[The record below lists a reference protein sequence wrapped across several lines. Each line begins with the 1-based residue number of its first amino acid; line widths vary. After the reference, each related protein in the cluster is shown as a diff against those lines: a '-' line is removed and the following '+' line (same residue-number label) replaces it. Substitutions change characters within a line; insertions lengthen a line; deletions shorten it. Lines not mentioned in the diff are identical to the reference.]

1 MPNLH
6 YINHIDEVHFR
17 TPPLSVESLPIF
29 LLRAIQS
36 LLRDSDRS
44 IEYMGGF
51 ARKEYEF
58 LSELGLGPRNPGC
71 FVNGA
76 WSGSGPVVASLNP
89 TNNQAS
95 SFFPSILKVIAEV
108 IEASIDDY
116 EEGLRACAD
125 AAKIWMQ
132 IPAPKR
138 GEIVRQIGEALRT
151 KLQYLGRLVSLEMG
165 KILPEGIGEVQ
176 EIIDMCDYAVG
187 LSRQLNGS
195 IIPSEREILTLL
207 AFNFLN
213 FYPILSNL
221 FNEKVG
227 STELEAIWG
236 PNHMMLEVWNP
247 LGVVGVITAFN
258 FPCAVLGWN
267 ACIALVCGNC
277 VVWKGAPTTP
287 LITIAMTEI
296 VAQVLEKNNLP
307 AAIFTSFCGGAEIG
321 EAIARDTRIPLV
333 SFTGS
338 SKVGLLVQQNVHKRY
353 GKCLLELSGNN
364 AIIVM
369 DDADIQLAVRSVLF
383 AAVGTAGQ
391 RCTTCRRLL
400 LHESVYQT
408 FVEQLIEVY
417 KQVKIGDPLE
427 KGTLLGPLHTPT
439 SKENFVKG
447 IEVIKSQGGKI
458 LFGGSGIDSEGNFV
472 QPTIVEIAPSAQVVK
487 EELFGPVLYVMKFQ
501 TLNEAIEI
509 NNSVPQGLS
518 SSIFTRKPEIIF
530 KWIGPHGSDCG
541 IVNINIPTNG
551 AEIGGAFGGE
561 KATGGGREAG
571 SDSWKQYMRRATCTI
586 NYGSELPLAQ
596 GINFG

>member
-1 MPNLH
+1 
-6 YINHIDEVHFR
+6 
-17 TPPLSVESLPIF
+17 
-29 LLRAIQS
+29 
-36 LLRDSDRS
+36 
-44 IEYMGGF
+44 
-51 ARKEYEF
+51 
-58 LSELGLGPRNPGC
+58 
-71 FVNGA
+71 
-76 WSGSGPVVASLNP
+76 
-89 TNNQAS
+89 
-95 SFFPSILKVIAEV
+95 
-108 IEASIDDY
+108 
-116 EEGLRACAD
+116 
-125 AAKIWMQ
+125 
-132 IPAPKR
+132 
-138 GEIVRQIGEALRT
+138 
-151 KLQYLGRLVSLEMG
+151 MG

-195 IIPSEREILTLL
+195 IIPSERADVFPLPRQPVRLFSSPDPPHRPSIAGFLHRRHRQLLEGSPPDRPRLRPSRHLAIRAAAAISECPCALLCSATSPGAVSQPLALTKRQIYRREFVRVQAASTPSLRARPAPVRHHSSAGGPPPALGSQGATLAARPIYSSPWEAEARVEGGGGPTARGSLSQLPHQVPDLL
-207 AFNFLN
+207 AC
-213 FYPILSNL
+213 
-221 FNEKVG
+221 
-227 STELEAIWG
+227 
-236 PNHMMLEVWNP
+236 PNHMMMEVWNP

-287 LITIAMTEI
+287 LITIAMTKI
-296 VAQVLEKNNLP
+296 LAGVLEKNNLP
-307 AAIFTSFCGGAEIG
+307 GAIFTAFCGGADIG
-321 EAIARDTRIPLV
+321 QAIALDTRIPLV

-338 SKVGLLVQQNVHKRY
+338 TKVGLMVQQHVNARF

-400 LHESVYQT
+400 LHESIYQT
-408 FVEQLIEVY
+408 FLDQLVEVY
-417 KQVKIGDPLE
+417 KQVRLGDPLE
-427 KGTLLGPLHTPT
+427 TGTLLGPLHT
-439 SKENFVKG
+439 SASREAFLEG
-447 IEVIKSQGGKI
+447 IQTIRSQGGKI
-458 LFGGSGIDSEGNFV
+458 LYGGSAIESEGNFV
-472 QPTIVEIAPSAQVVK
+472 QPTIVEISSSAPVVR

-501 TLNEAIEI
+501 TLKEAIEI
-509 NNSVPQGLS
+509 NNSVSQGLS
-518 SSIFTRKPEIIF
+518 SSIFTRRPDIIF

-541 IVNINIPTNG
+541 IVNVNIPTNG

-586 NYGSELPLAQ
+586 NCGSELPLAQ

>member
-1 MPNLH
+1 MGFSKEH
-6 YINHIDEVHFR
+6 Q
-17 TPPLSVESLPIF
+17 F
-29 LLRAIQS
+29 LA
-36 LLRDSDRS
+36 
-44 IEYMGGF
+44 
-51 ARKEYEF
+51 
-58 LSELGLGPRNPGC
+58 ELGLGPRNPGC
-71 FVNGA
+71 YIGGV
-76 WSGSGPVVASLNP
+76 WRGSGPVVSSTNP
-89 TNNQAS
+89 ANNQH
-95 SFFPSILKVIAEV
+95 IAEV
-108 IEASIDDY
+108 VEASIEDY
-116 EEGLRACAD
+116 EDGLQACAE

-138 GEIVRQIGEALRT
+138 GDIVRQIGEALRA
-151 KLQYLGRLVSLEMG
+151 KLQHLGRLVSLEMG

-195 IIPSEREILTLL
+195 IIPSER
-207 AFNFLN
+207 
-213 FYPILSNL
+213 
-221 FNEKVG
+221 
-227 STELEAIWG
+227 
-236 PNHMMLEVWNP
+236 PNHMMMEVWNP
-247 LGVVGVITAFN
+247 LGIVGVITAFN

-287 LITIAMTEI
+287 LITVAMTEL
-296 VAQVLEKNNLP
+296 VAGVLEKNNLP
-307 AAIFTSFCGGAEIG
+307 GAIFTSFCGGAEIG
-321 EAIARDTRIPLV
+321 QAIAKDKRIALV

-338 SKVGLLVQQNVHKRY
+338 SKVGLMVQQMVNERF

-400 LHESVYQT
+400 VHESIYQN
-408 FVEQLIEVY
+408 VLDQLIGVY

-427 KGTLLGPLHTPT
+427 KGTLLGPLHTPA

-447 IEVIKSQGGKI
+447 IQVIKSQGGKI
-458 LFGGSGIDSEGNFV
+458 LVGGSIVESEGNFV
-472 QPTIVEIAPSAQVVK
+472 QPTIVEISSNAPVVK
-487 EELFGPVLYVMKFQ
+487 EELFAPVLYVMKFQ
-501 TLNEAIEI
+501 TLKEAIEI

-518 SSIFTRKPEIIF
+518 SSIFTRRPEILF

-541 IVNINIPTNG
+541 IVNVNIPTNG

-571 SDSWKQYMRRATCTI
+571 SDSWKQYMRRSTCTI
-586 NYGSELPLAQ
+586 NYGNELPLAQ

>member
-1 MPNLH
+1 
-6 YINHIDEVHFR
+6 
-17 TPPLSVESLPIF
+17 
-29 LLRAIQS
+29 
-36 LLRDSDRS
+36 
-44 IEYMGGF
+44 MGFGI
-51 ARKEYEF
+51 KEYEF
-58 LSELGLGPRNPGC
+58 LKEIGIEPRNLGC
-71 FVNGA
+71 YVNGT
-76 WSGSGPVVASLNP
+76 WKGSGPLVSSSNP
-89 TNNQAS
+89 ANNQT
-95 SFFPSILKVIAEV
+95 IAEV
-108 IEASIDDY
+108 VEASVEDY
-116 EEGLRACAD
+116 EEGMQACFE

-138 GEIVRQIGEALRT
+138 GEIVRQIGDALRT
-151 KLQYLGRLVSLEMG
+151 KLHELGRLVSLEMG

-176 EIIDMCDYAVG
+176 EIIDMCDFAVG

-195 IIPSEREILTLL
+195 VIPSER
-207 AFNFLN
+207 
-213 FYPILSNL
+213 
-221 FNEKVG
+221 
-227 STELEAIWG
+227 
-236 PNHMMLEVWNP
+236 PNHMMLEMWNP
-247 LGVVGVITAFN
+247 LGIVGVITAFN

-287 LITIAMTEI
+287 LITIAMTRL
-296 VAQVLEKNNLP
+296 VAGVLEKNNLP
-307 AAIFTSFCGGAEIG
+307 GAIFTAFCGGAEIG
-321 EAIARDTRIPLV
+321 QAIAKDTRIPLV

-338 SKVGLLVQQNVHKRY
+338 SKVGLMVQQTVNQRF

-369 DDADIQLAVRSVLF
+369 DDADIELAVRSVLF

-400 LHESVYQT
+400 LHESVYQK
-408 FVEQLIEVY
+408 VLDRLLDVY

-427 KGTLLGPLHTPT
+427 KGTLLGPLHTRT
-439 SKENFVKG
+439 SRENFEKG
-447 IEVIKSQGGKI
+447 IQVIKSQGGKI
-458 LFGGSGIDSEGNFV
+458 LVGGSVIESEGNFV
-472 QPTIVEIAPSAQVVK
+472 QPTIVEINPNANVVK

-501 TLNEAIEI
+501 TLKEAIEI

-518 SSIFTRKPEIIF
+518 SSIFTRKPEVIF
-530 KWIGPHGSDCG
+530 KWIGPAGSDCG
-541 IVNINIPTNG
+541 IVNVNIPTNG

-571 SDSWKQYMRRATCTI
+571 SDSWKQYMRRSTCTI

>member
-1 MPNLH
+1 
-6 YINHIDEVHFR
+6 
-17 TPPLSVESLPIF
+17 
-29 LLRAIQS
+29 
-36 LLRDSDRS
+36 
-44 IEYMGGF
+44 MGGF

-89 TNNQAS
+89 TNNQ
-95 SFFPSILKVIAEV
+95 VIAEV
-108 IEASIDDY
+108 IEASIEDY

-195 IIPSEREILTLL
+195 IIPSER
-207 AFNFLN
+207 
-213 FYPILSNL
+213 
-221 FNEKVG
+221 
-227 STELEAIWG
+227 

-338 SKVGLLVQQNVHKRY
+338 SKVGLLVQQNAHKRY

-541 IVNINIPTNG
+541 IVNVNIPTNG

>member
-1 MPNLH
+1 MGFSKEH
-6 YINHIDEVHFR
+6 Q
-17 TPPLSVESLPIF
+17 F
-29 LLRAIQS
+29 LT
-36 LLRDSDRS
+36 
-44 IEYMGGF
+44 
-51 ARKEYEF
+51 
-58 LSELGLGPRNPGC
+58 ELGLRPRNQGSY
-71 FVNGA
+71 VSGVWRGNG
-76 WSGSGPVVASLNP
+76 SVITSSNP
-89 TNNQAS
+89 SNKQ
-95 SFFPSILKVIAEV
+95 PIAEV
-108 IEASIDDY
+108 VEASIQDY
-116 EEGLRACAD
+116 EDGLQACNE

-138 GEIVRQIGEALRT
+138 GEIVRQIGEALRV
-151 KLQYLGRLVSLEMG
+151 KLQHLGRLVSLEMG
-165 KILPEGIGEVQ
+165 KILPEGVGEVQ

-187 LSRQLNGS
+187 LSRQLSGL
-195 IIPSEREILTLL
+195 IIPSER
-207 AFNFLN
+207 
-213 FYPILSNL
+213 
-221 FNEKVG
+221 
-227 STELEAIWG
+227 
-236 PNHMMLEVWNP
+236 PNHMMMEVWNP
-247 LGVVGVITAFN
+247 LGIVGVITAFN

-296 VAQVLEKNNLP
+296 VAGVLEKNNLP
-307 AAIFTSFCGGAEIG
+307 GAIFTSFCGGAEIG
-321 EAIARDTRIPLV
+321 QAIAKDARIPLV

-338 SKVGLLVQQNVHKRY
+338 TKVGLMVQHTVNERF

-400 LHESVYQT
+400 LHESIYQN
-408 FVEQLIEVY
+408 VLDQLVGVY

-427 KGTLLGPLHTPT
+427 KGTLLGPLHTSA

-447 IEVIKSQGGKI
+447 IQVIKSQGGKI
-458 LFGGSGIDSEGNFV
+458 LVGGSVIESEGNFV
-472 QPTIVEIAPSAQVVK
+472 QPTIVEISPTAPVVK
-487 EELFGPVLYVMKFQ
+487 EELFAPVLYVMKFQ
-501 TLNEAIEI
+501 TLKEAIEI

-518 SSIFTRKPEIIF
+518 SSIFTRRPEIIF

-541 IVNINIPTNG
+541 IVNVNIPTNG

-571 SDSWKQYMRRATCTI
+571 SDSWKQYMRRSTCTI
-586 NYGSELPLAQ
+586 NYGNELPLAQ